1 MKNKRQGSNNKQ
13 LTPAEAWQVFI
24 NEQLKSG
31 SKIGQAFEKAAF
43 VGLTDGTLNLKF
55 EDESLIKSARG
66 RADTLKNK
74 LPMNLQPCN
83 RVEITQGKAIS
94 KRILENQEYRK
105 QVNSLQSLNITQIGE
120 DELTQPVLEQAV
132 AADRNCRDLYTQLAK
147 RTESLVGT
155 EGKTFK
161 VSFNWRVRVGGT
173 VGFRELLLPV
183 FHQVFGVPFIP
194 ASTLK
199 GAARAWARRQKDSQ
213 INLQIKELLGF
224 LDGDR
229 AGAAKV
235 EILDAFPTSPCL
247 SVDVAT
253 PQWSWSGDDVK
264 YKPEPH
270 PLLTMEQPNI
280 LIGLR
285 PTSRGTKEDVQVV
298 KEWLEQ
304 ALKVGIGS
312 RVSSGYGRALGQ
324 ASYFNYSKSF
334 EFQFF
339 TQGMYGYDPPTK
351 ENYYQGKAEFRPTAI
366 RGILRYWFR
375 AFALAYY
382 PPTNAQLLED
392 ELFGNLSKPG
402 KLRISFIINPDNQKD
417 PYFYSGRICLEADNQ
432 KLLNL
437 LEKLLILASHVG
449 GFGRGSRRPLHCLN
463 GRIRGSHWIVDSEN
477 SPLQYQKE
485 SWQTFFKDI
494 EASFSGI
501 KSPVGKHQKDP
512 GQAGS
517 RKQDV
522 FDSNAQVWLLRSPNQ
537 IEPSKIRNWQSE
549 GNKANVHGSAL
560 SLLYSDDKFKGE
572 RKIKTNGKEE
582 IKGNKNVGGALGTP
596 SYIWIKSVF
605 PDTGDPYQVVT
616 IFGANQGDR
625 QVFAQELKNQGAM
638 LVFGIFSPSSS
649 AKSSTRPTPKNI
661 KKKGV

>member
-1 MKNKRQGSNNKQ
+1 MVFLGYTNPRRGGGSMSR
-13 LTPAEAWQVFI
+13 ESDAWQSLI
-24 NEQLKSG
+24 QAELKIG
-31 SKIGQAFEKAAF
+31 SKLGKAFEKVIF
-43 VGLTDGTLNLKF
+43 IGLENKVLSLKF
-55 EDESLIKSARG
+55 EDENLIKTAKG
-66 RADTLKNK
+66 QIDKLKNK
-74 LPMNLQPCN
+74 LPRDLQPCTH
-83 RVEITQGKAIS
+83 VDITQGKALVNRVPETTT
-94 KRILENQEYRK
+94 KKTK
-105 QVNSLQSLNITQIGE
+105 QLNPLQSLNFAEFGIDKKGN
-120 DELTQPVLEQAV
+120 ELSQSVLEQAV
-132 AADRNCRDLYTQLAK
+132 FADKECQVVYTQLTK
-147 RTESLVGT
+147 RTEFLVGQ
-155 EGKTFK
+155 EGETFK

-213 INLQIKELLGF
+213 INELFGF
-224 LDGDR
+224 LEGDH

-235 EILDAFPTSPCL
+235 EILDAFPTRPCL

-285 PTSRGTKEDVQVV
+285 PTSRGSREDVQKV

-324 ASYFNYSKSF
+324 SSYFNYSKSF
-334 EFQFF
+334 EFEFS
-339 TQGMYGYDPPTK
+339 TQGMYGYEPPSK
-351 ENYYQGKAEFRPTAI
+351 ENSYKGKVEFRSTAI

-382 PPTNAQLLED
+382 SPTTAQELEN

-402 KLRISFIINPDNQKD
+402 KLGISSIINSSNKEN
-417 PYFYSGRICLEADNQ
+417 PYVYSGKIYLEAENQ

-437 LEKLLILASHVG
+437 LEKILVLSSHIG
-449 GFGRGSRRPLHCLN
+449 GFGRGSRRPIHWLDR
-463 GRIRGSHWIVDSEN
+463 GIRGCHWVVDSEN

-485 SWQTFFKDI
+485 SWQILFKDI
-494 EASFSGI
+494 EASFSAI
-501 KSPVGKHQKDP
+501 KSPVSQYQKDP
-512 GQAGS
+512 GKPNS
-517 RKQDV
+517 RTQDV
-522 FDSNAQVWLLRSPNQ
+522 FDKNAQVWLMRSPNQ
-537 IEPSKIRNWQSE
+537 INPSEVNNWKTDGSTE
-549 GNKANVHGSAL
+549 KVRGLALTLVYGNPN
-560 SLLYSDDKFKGE
+560 FKG
-572 RKIKTNGKEE
+572 
-582 IKGNKNVGGALGTP
+582 KGQNPGNENVGGALGTP

-605 PDTGDPYQVVT
+605 PDEGDPYQVVT

-625 QVFAQELKNQGAM
+625 QAFAQELKNQGAM
-638 LVFGIFSPSSS
+638 LVFGTFSPPSS
-649 AKSSTRPTPKNI
+649 AKGSTRPTPKI
-661 KKKGV
+661 LK